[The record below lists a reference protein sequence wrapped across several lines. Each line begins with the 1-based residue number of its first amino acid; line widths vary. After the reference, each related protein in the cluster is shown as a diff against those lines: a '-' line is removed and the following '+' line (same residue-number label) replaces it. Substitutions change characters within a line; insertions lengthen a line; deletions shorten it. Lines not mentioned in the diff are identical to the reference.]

1 MKFTQIIFCFFLLSQ
16 NYGSAQVLYENFYQD
31 NGAYAGYA
39 IKPTTDNGYIITGFC
54 NPTGT
59 FSGQEFLLIK
69 IDSLGN
75 SQWSSYFGDIGG
87 DQAYGVTETSD
98 GGFALVGSW
107 GNPATSSSDIA
118 LIKTDANGNFQWQKL
133 WGDTLFDA
141 ARDIVEIPTDSGFA
155 LAANFPG
162 PTLIRTD
169 KYGDTL
175 WTKSFP
181 DTAIVSSI
189 TLLSDGGFLLVGE
202 TSGMLGVR
210 GYVVRTDVNG
220 NEIWTKY
227 FVGGGGER
235 LFDGY
240 ETSDNRFIVVG
251 SSLEDSPPP
260 KPDGIIRILNING
273 DLLNYETYGGSL
285 SDYFRGVCPTTDN
298 NGSVIVG
305 STYYPSTP
313 SDQDQF
319 YIVKTGSNGELIWEV
334 DFGNDLPETD
344 NGYGIC
350 QSSDGG
356 YTACGQKTTTGQ
368 AYLCVIK
375 INEYGS
381 VVSVN
386 EISLNNEFNIYPNP
400 CNNHSV
406 FQFAQP
412 LNAQTELIVYSIKG
426 DIVFTDVL
434 EQGAQEYTFYKNNL
448 TPATYVVTI
457 KTCDGYQTQ
466 KLIIY

>member
-1 MKFTQIIFCFFLLSQ
+1 LKITSIIFCFFLLSQ
-16 NYGSAQVLYENFYQD
+16 NYGRAQVLYENFYQD

-39 IKPTTDNGYIITGFC
+39 IKPTSDNGYIITGFC

-155 LAANFPG
+155 LAANFPR

-181 DTAIVSSI
+181 DTAIVNSI

-202 TSGMLGVR
+202 TALGTLGVR
-210 GYVVRTDVNG
+210 GYVIRTDGNG

-227 FVGGGGER
+227 FIGGGGEQ
-235 LFDGY
+235 LYDGY
-240 ETSDNRFIVVG
+240 ETYDNRFVVVG
-251 SSLEDSPPP
+251 GSLEDSPPP
-260 KPDGIIRILNING
+260 KTDGIIRILDTNG

-285 SDYFRGVCPTTDN
+285 TDYFRGVCPTTDN
-298 NGSVIVG
+298 NGSVMVG
-305 STYYPSTP
+305 TTYYPSTP
-313 SDQDQF
+313 SNQNQF
-319 YIVKTGSNGELIWEV
+319 YFVKTGTNGELVWEV
-334 DFGNDLPETD
+334 DFGNDLPETE

-350 QSSDGG
+350 QASDGG
-356 YTACGQKTTTGQ
+356 YIACGQKQQLVKHICT
-368 AYLCVIK
+368 
-375 INEYGS
+375 
-381 VVSVN
+381 
-386 EISLNNEFNIYPNP
+386 
-400 CNNHSV
+400 
-406 FQFAQP
+406 
-412 LNAQTELIVYSIKG
+412 
-426 DIVFTDVL
+426 
-434 EQGAQEYTFYKNNL
+434 
-448 TPATYVVTI
+448 
-457 KTCDGYQTQ
+457 
-466 KLIIY
+466 